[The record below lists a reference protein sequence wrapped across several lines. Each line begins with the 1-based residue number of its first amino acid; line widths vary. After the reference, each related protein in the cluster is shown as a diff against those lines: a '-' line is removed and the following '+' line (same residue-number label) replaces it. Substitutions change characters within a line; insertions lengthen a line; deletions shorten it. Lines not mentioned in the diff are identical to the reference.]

1 MTSFKV
7 PFVLSVLCVS
17 SALAQNDS
25 GGNDASDKPASAPVM
40 QWRFDD
46 GTEPGPRSPTYPG
59 FSETN
64 KARKFDVKSPI
75 KVADSPELRFGLNET
90 ITLEAWVKVADA
102 SGTPYIIGKGRLGT
116 KEFGANNQNYAFRLQ
131 HGKEGSQ
138 IGFLFRSADVPDK
151 KGDWHRWW
159 SKDTVPT
166 AGWHHVAV
174 TYTYGKPKSIKGF
187 IDGRE
192 TDGTWDM
199 GGATDRAPVT
209 DGDAVVIGNG
219 STMAESHAF
228 EGWLDDVAIYRG
240 PIDTDALKAKY
251 QFIPP
256 PPPVAKKDVPAG
268 RVLVQLAEE
277 GMPDANAWPSEPPK
291 VGETY
296 TEDVFGFLDVPQ
308 KYVETGVRGDRHV
321 PFLLRAAASVTFP
334 KGKHRLLLRARGAT
348 NLYIDGKSMLKTPFP
363 PKDSDGHHLVADQ
376 KDYLDLGPDF
386 RFVPPG
392 NRESWCEF
400 EGTGKPQ
407 FIVLE
412 TLVGSYV

>member
-1 MTSFKV
+1 MTSHR
-7 PFVLSVLCVS
+7 VLFALSIL
-17 SALAQNDS
+17 SALPAAAQNDA

-46 GTEPGPRSPTYPG
+46 GKESGPRSPTYPG
-59 FSETN
+59 FAETN
-64 KARKFDVKSPI
+64 KARLFDAKSPI
-75 KVADSPELRFGLNET
+75 KVVDSPELRFGLNET

-131 HGKEGSQ
+131 HGKAGSQ
-138 IGFLFRSADVPDK
+138 IGFLFHSADVPGK
-151 KGDWHRWW
+151 KGEWHRWW

-187 IDGRE
+187 IDGNE

-199 GGATDRAPVT
+199 GGATDRGPVT

-240 PIDTDALKAKY
+240 PIDTTALKAKY

-296 TEDVFGFLDVPQ
+296 TEDVFGFFDVPQ
-308 KYVETGVRGDRHV
+308 KYVETGVRGERHV

-334 KGKHRLLLRARGAT
+334 KGKHRLLLRAR
-348 NLYIDGKSMLKTPFP
+348 
-363 PKDSDGHHLVADQ
+363 
-376 KDYLDLGPDF
+376 
-386 RFVPPG
+386 
-392 NRESWCEF
+392 
-400 EGTGKPQ
+400 
-407 FIVLE
+407 
-412 TLVGSYV
+412 